1 MCEKNLY
8 KEFHQGLEWLG
19 PQMKGLEVMNC
30 NEKDITEVNMQVI
43 DYFSTFGCWS
53 DREKNA

>member
-30 NEKDITEVNMQVI
+30 NEKDITEVNM
-43 DYFSTFGCWS
+43 
-53 DREKNA
+53 